1 MLHGQ
6 RLVLLVYLHLTLV
19 VQYNIILIIINSIYT
34 ILLFA
39 NKQWGTV
46 SQSVSQETE
55 ISFPINFKS
64 NCYFI
69 IGNDILDTT
78 GNILTLFAFRNI
90 NTSVFIRNAVV
101 FGKGG
106 GITFGQVKF
115 CYYLTMGK

>member
-1 MLHGQ
+1 MFYYSKLDN
-6 RLVLLVYLHLTLV
+6 L
-19 VQYNIILIIINSIYT
+19 QYTHYHQLNFHFFKKSPLQVDET
-34 ILLFA
+34 
-39 NKQWGTV
+39 QWGTV
-46 SQSVSQETE
+46 SQYVSQETE
-55 ISFPINFKS
+55 ISFPINFKT

-101 FGKGG
+101 FGKSG
-106 GITFGQVKF
+106 GITFGQVKY

>member
-1 MLHGQ
+1 MLF
-6 RLVLLVYLHLTLV
+6 YM
-19 VQYNIILIIINSIYT
+19 
-34 ILLFA
+34 LLFHIF
-39 NKQWGTV
+39 KQWGTV
-46 SQSVSQETE
+46 SQYVSQETE

-101 FGKGG
+101 FGKSG
-106 GITFGQVKF
+106 GITFGRVKY

>member
-1 MLHGQ
+1 MVVEAEITILFQIVLYLNLIYLIQQQIKWFHGF
-6 RLVLLVYLHLTLV
+6 LLVD
-19 VQYNIILIIINSIYT
+19 
-34 ILLFA
+34 
-39 NKQWGTV
+39 KQWGTV

>member
-1 MLHGQ
+1 MFTYNKILRGF
-6 RLVLLVYLHLTLV
+6 YL
-19 VQYNIILIIINSIYT
+19 YNIGFSPLCGLIHQ
-34 ILLFA
+34 
-39 NKQWGTV
+39 QWGTV

>member
-1 MLHGQ
+1 LIVFQ
-6 RLVLLVYLHLTLV
+6 SKISPLLISL
-19 VQYNIILIIINSIYT
+19 
-34 ILLFA
+34 
-39 NKQWGTV
+39 QWGTV

-101 FGKGG
+101 FGKSG
-106 GITFGQVKF
+106 GITFGQVKY
-115 CYYLTMGK
+115 CYYLTVGKLLYTRRK

>member
-1 MLHGQ
+1 MQHLGFLHGSVSVN
-6 RLVLLVYLHLTLV
+6 R
-19 VQYNIILIIINSIYT
+19 
-34 ILLFA
+34 
-39 NKQWGTV
+39 QWGTV

>member
-1 MLHGQ
+1 MPSSLNSVYAHPHC
-6 RLVLLVYLHLTLV
+6 RLIH
-19 VQYNIILIIINSIYT
+19 Q
-34 ILLFA
+34 
-39 NKQWGTV
+39 QWGTV
-46 SQSVSQETE
+46 SQYVSQETE

-101 FGKGG
+101 FGKSG
-106 GITFGQVKF
+106 GITFGRVKY